1 MSTRPMLAATASF
14 LIATLALSL
23 TSQAGPAATKAQPP
37 VTAGDYTITGP
48 FEQGNLSVFLVHGAD
63 RLNGTHYLTL
73 QEAMEKKIV
82 VVHETGNVYELSIEN
97 VSPERAV
104 YIQSGDIV
112 KGGRQDRTIAMDFIA
127 PPRSGKMPIDA
138 FCVESGRW
146 HGRGAEPA
154 SLFAS
159 SDNQLAG
166 KAL

>member
-82 VVHETGNVYELSIEN
+82 VVHETGNVNELSIEN